1 MMERIRSVKE
11 REFILVDTLNE
22 YYAKLYQDI
31 SGPYENW
38 RKLSREEI
46 LTYEELRR
54 SARTRKLLGAAAI
67 LGAVIYD
74 GDSQASSTM
83 KQVAVYGG
91 MEAVKSGMGKTAEA
105 KVHKESLKELGESF
119 DIQAQPL
126 IIEIEGQTLRLT
138 GTAKEKFLEWRKLLR
153 QIYNEETGFSI
164 SDTIEPQG

>member
-1 MMERIRSVKE
+1 
-11 REFILVDTLNE
+11 
-22 YYAKLYQDI
+22 
-31 SGPYENW
+31 
-38 RKLSREEI
+38 
-46 LTYEELRR
+46 
-54 SARTRKLLGAAAI
+54 
-67 LGAVIYD
+67 
-74 GDSQASSTM
+74 
-83 KQVAVYGG
+83 